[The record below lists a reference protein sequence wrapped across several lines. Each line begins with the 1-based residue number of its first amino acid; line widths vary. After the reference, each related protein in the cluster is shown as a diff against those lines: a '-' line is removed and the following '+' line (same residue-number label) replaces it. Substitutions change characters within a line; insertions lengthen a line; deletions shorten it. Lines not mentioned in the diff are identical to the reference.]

1 MPVRPNHVFLPR
13 DADGGRTTANDL
25 IPPLM
30 LVLRTPS
37 LPIPLRA
44 SAITIL
50 ATAVETAPAA
60 FVPFAEVLTE
70 ACVTLLSVETVPLAP
85 RRPALPSK
93 PSPASEPSPNRVL
106 IQEVDDDSSDEDE
119 SLLRDASTSPAAEH
133 RPRKPEE
140 MPDPIAAPAKHPTL
154 RRAAAVFLGSLI
166 RTLSRL
172 QLEQRE
178 AEERRAWQSAE
189 ARLEGSGASIRMPFQ
204 AGGSGADFT
213 LRSRN
218 DPGQAQ
224 SYVSPEQLVRARTVL
239 RYLSETDEDALVR
252 DQTATVLHD
261 LQSM

>member
-1 MPVRPNHVFLPR
+1 
-13 DADGGRTTANDL
+13 
-25 IPPLM
+25 M
-30 LVLRTPS
+30 LVLRTPT

-50 ATAVETAPAA
+50 ATAVETAPTA

-70 ACVTLLSVETVPLAP
+70 ACVTLLSVETVSLAP
-85 RRPALPSK
+85 RTQVLPSR
-93 PSPASEPSPNRVL
+93 SSAAAEPSPKRVL
-106 IQEVDDDSSDEDE
+106 IQEVDDDSSDEEE
-119 SLLRDASTSPAAEH
+119 SLFKHASASSMAEN

-140 MPDPIAAPAKHPTL
+140 MPDPIAAPAKHSTL

-178 AEERRAWQSAE
+178 AEERSAWQSAE
-189 ARLEGSGASIRMPFQ
+189 ARLEGSGASIRMPFH

-213 LRSRN
+213 LRTRN
-218 DPGQAQ
+218 NVGQGQ
-224 SYVSPEQLVRARTVL
+224 SYVSPEQLARAGTVL
-239 RYLSETDEDALVR
+239 RYVSETDEDALVR